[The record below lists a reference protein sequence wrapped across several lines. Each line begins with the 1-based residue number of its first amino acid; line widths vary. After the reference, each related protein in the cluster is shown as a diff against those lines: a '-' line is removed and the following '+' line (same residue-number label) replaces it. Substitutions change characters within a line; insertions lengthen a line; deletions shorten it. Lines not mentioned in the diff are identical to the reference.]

1 MLYNVH
7 IASQHI
13 DIIKDIGISV
23 CIEHFGTSLTSFR
36 YLQGLDIEYVK
47 IDGSYIQDL
56 LDNSQSQ
63 FFIQTVNNIC
73 HGFGIKVLACLVE
86 GPETLDMLENL
97 GCDGVQGNLIMPPSN
112 VIKTIQSSTNKQ
124 FAFCADTLKFCN

>member
-1 MLYNVH
+1 MKLVIN
-7 IASQHI
+7 
-13 DIIKDIGISV
+13 V

-73 HGFGIKVLACLVE
+73 HGFGIKVLACLIE
-86 GPETLDMLENL
+86 KPETLKMLENL
-97 GCDGVQGNLIMPPSN
+97 GCDGVQGNLIMEPSKVLTGKNRDN
-112 VIKTIQSSTNKQ
+112 VNKE
-124 FAFCADTLKFCN
+124 FTFCADTLKFCN